1 MTFIKFHH
9 AKTVFAVF
17 LAIVF
22 WQLFSAEETNGQT
35 KIKKSAPPKTKL
47 TKATPVSVSPKI
59 TQVDG
64 AGLRN
69 ILKTNGKPL
78 LVNFWAT
85 WCDPCREEFP
95 DLVKIDADYK
105 GKIDFITVSLD
116 EVEELKTGVPKFL
129 TEMKAEMPAYLL
141 TTQDEDAL
149 ISFVSKDWQGGLP
162 FTILYDG
169 SGKPAYTR
177 MGKVKIDVLRA
188 ALEKSLSPTPAAEK
202 IVK

>member
-1 MTFIKFHH
+1 VIFLGIIFTQFFAAEIYSQAKIGKTPAP
-9 AKTVFAVF
+9 AKTT
-17 LAIVF
+17 AI
-22 WQLFSAEETNGQT
+22 SA
-35 KIKKSAPPKTKL
+35 A
-47 TKATPVSVSPKI
+47 PKI

-64 AGLRN
+64 AGLKN
-69 ILKTNGKPL
+69 ILKANGKPL

-105 GKIDFITVSLD
+105 NKIDFITVSLD

-129 TEMKAEMPAYLL
+129 AEMKAQMPAYLL

-149 ISFVSKDWQGGLP
+149 IGFVSKDWQGGLP
-162 FTILYDG
+162 FTILYDA
-169 SGKPAYTR
+169 SGKTAYTR

-188 ALEKSLSPTPAAEK
+188 ELEKILSTTPAAEK
-202 IVK
+202 PSNKQK

>member
-1 MTFIKFHH
+1 MAFIKFHY
-9 AKTVFAVF
+9 AKPVFAVF
-17 LAIVF
+17 LTVVF
-22 WQLFSAEETNGQT
+22 WQFFSAEINGQT
-35 KIKKSAPPKTKL
+35 KTKKPVPP
-47 TKATPVSVSPKI
+47 KATPTKTTSVSVSPKI

-64 AGLRN
+64 AGLRS
-69 ILKTNGKPL
+69 ILKANGKPL

-116 EVEELKTGVPKFL
+116 EVEELNTGVPKFL

-162 FTILYDG
+162 FTILYKA

-177 MGKVKIDVLRA
+177 MGKVKIDVLRSE
-188 ALEKSLSPTPAAEK
+188 LEKLLQPVPTAEK
-202 IVK
+202 TIK